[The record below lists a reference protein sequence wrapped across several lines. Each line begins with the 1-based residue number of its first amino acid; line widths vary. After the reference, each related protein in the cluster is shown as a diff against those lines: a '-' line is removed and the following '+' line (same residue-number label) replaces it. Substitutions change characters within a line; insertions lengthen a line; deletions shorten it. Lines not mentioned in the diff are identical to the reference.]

1 MQDELVVEPFGSR
14 PVRKKRYSDT
24 FFRHKILVLA
34 PLIICMIAG
43 IGMATRA
50 HKSFGSS
57 VSLFTDNPAP
67 GNSSIVTGTANGAPS
82 ANAQAVL
89 GELVGTAT
97 FRTGVAKQ
105 LKQAGLATDFAPK
118 SITVSAPG
126 PQLLNVTAKA
136 ATPQVAEATATAV
149 SNQFITTVNQ
159 LLSARQQVIVN
170 NFLLQLRTAQAT
182 LNGLPA
188 GNLRDTAANV
198 VQTAQSNYNSALATQ
213 QTAAKAE
220 LVSIYS
226 PASAAV
232 KLASKK
238 TLIFAAG
245 GGIIGGLLLTV
256 AVLCL
261 LVSADRS
268 VRRESDVED
277 ILSLPVIGSIDSYP
291 RRARIE
297 RWDASA

>member
-1 MQDELVVEPFGSR
+1 VQDELVVEPFGSR

-50 HKSFGSS
+50 HKSFASS
-57 VSLFTDNPAP
+57 VSLWADSPAP

-82 ANAQAVL
+82 ASAQAVL
-89 GELVGTAT
+89 SELLGTGT
-97 FRTGVAKQ
+97 FRADVAKQ
-105 LKQAGLATDFAPK
+105 KALAGMSANISPK
-118 SITVSAPG
+118 SVTVSAPG
-126 PQLLNVTAKA
+126 PQLLSVTAKA
-136 ATPQVAEATATAV
+136 ATPQLAVATATAV

-159 LLSARQQVIVN
+159 LLGARQQQVVAN
-170 NFLLQLRTAQAT
+170 ALLQLRAAQTT

-188 GNLRDTAANV
+188 GTARDVASNAVT
-198 VQTAQSNYNSALATQ
+198 TAQQTYNNAVAAQ

-220 LVSIYS
+220 LVSVYS
-226 PASAAV
+226 PASGAV

-245 GGIIGGLLLTV
+245 GGIIGGLLLTI

-277 ILSLPVIGSIDSYP
+277 ILSLPVIGSIDSHP
-291 RRARIE
+291 RRAKIE